1 MTTVAILGTGIMGS
15 AMARRLLAH
24 GYKVRA
30 WNRTRARAESLAANG
45 AEVTDT
51 PRAAATGADVLLTIL
66 SDGPTIAA
74 AMTGSD
80 GALAGAA
87 RGSLWLQMSTVG
99 VAPCLRLSALAA
111 GAGLVYVD
119 APVMGTKA
127 PAERGELTILG
138 SGPADAEAK
147 ARPIFE
153 KLGKKILWLGEAG
166 AGSRMKLCG
175 NSWVTGMTA
184 ALSETIKFARVLGV
198 DPKAFMEM
206 LEGGPLDSGYAR
218 MKGGHMIAGDFP
230 PSFPLRL
237 ALKDIRLILESA
249 EAAGVNLPLTTTV
262 ERSFTA
268 ALETG
273 HGDEDMAAVIKA
285 LD

>member
-268 ALETG
+268 ALEKG

>member
-24 GYKVRA
+24 GFEVRV

-45 AEVTDT
+45 AAVTDS

-66 SDGPTIAA
+66 SDGPTIEA
-74 AMTGSD
+74 AMTGAD
-80 GALAGAA
+80 GALAGVA
-87 RGSLWLQMSTVG
+87 RGTLWLQMSTVG
-99 VAPCLRLSALAA
+99 VAPCSRLAVLAE
-111 GAGLVYVD
+111 GAGLLYVD

-138 SGPADAEAK
+138 SGPAAAEAR
-147 ARPIFE
+147 ARLIFE

-166 AGSRMKLCG
+166 AGSRMKLVG
-175 NSWVTGMTA
+175 NSWVTGMTT
-184 ALSETIKFARVLGV
+184 ALSETITFARVLGV

-206 LEGGPLDSGYAR
+206 LEGGPLDSAYAR
-218 MKGGHMIAGDFP
+218 MKGGQMITDDFP

-249 EAAGVNLPLTTTV
+249 SAAGVSLPLTTTV
-262 ERSFTA
+262 ERSFTG
-268 ALETG
+268 ALEKG

>member
-1 MTTVAILGTGIMGS
+1 MTTVAIFGTGIMGS

-45 AEVTDT
+45 AEVADS

-66 SDGPTIAA
+66 SDGPTIEA
-74 AMTGSD
+74 AMTGPD

-87 RGSLWLQMSTVG
+87 RGALWLQMSTVG

-111 GAGLVYVD
+111 GAGIVFVD

-138 SGPADAEAK
+138 SGPADAEAR

-153 KLGKKILWLGEAG
+153 KLGKKILWLGEVG
-166 AGSRMKLCG
+166 AGSRMKLVG
-175 NSWVTGMTA
+175 NSWVTGMTT
-184 ALSETIKFARVLGV
+184 ALSETITFARVLGV

-206 LEGGPLDSGYAR
+206 LEGGPLDSVYAR

-249 EAAGVNLPLTTTV
+249 RAAGVSLPLTTTV

-268 ALETG
+268 ALEKG